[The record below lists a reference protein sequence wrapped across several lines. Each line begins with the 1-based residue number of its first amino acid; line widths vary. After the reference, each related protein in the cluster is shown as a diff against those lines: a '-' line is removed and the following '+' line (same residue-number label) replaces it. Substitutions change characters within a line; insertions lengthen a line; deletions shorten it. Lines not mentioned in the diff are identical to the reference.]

1 MNSYILFLTGAGLL
15 ILGAAWLPL
24 LLRRLPLSLPML
36 CVVIGFCLFSLPD
49 TGDEPLPFQYPEV
62 TERFTEFVVV
72 VALMG
77 AGLKLDTPLSFR
89 GWMTTWRLLVVS
101 MPLTIL
107 GVALLGWWM
116 VGLAPAAALLLGAA
130 LAPTDPVLAADV
142 QVGPPRSG
150 EESHVRFSLTSEAG
164 LNDGLAFPF
173 VNLALAM
180 AAHGASVGVWTL
192 EWLAVDVFWKLAA
205 GIGVGWAVG
214 WALGLLAFRLPGR
227 ISLSRSG
234 DGFVALGVTLLAYGL
249 AELVY
254 GYGFL
259 AVFAAAL
266 ALRRA
271 EREHD
276 YHDRLH
282 DFAEQIERLA
292 MMALLVLFG
301 GALASGLLWPITWA
315 ETALAFAVL
324 FIVRPAAGLIGLLG
338 APQRWRE
345 RLVISFFGIRGV
357 GSVYYL
363 AYGLNREDFGSAP
376 HLWAVV
382 ALVILVSIFIHG
394 TAVTPVMR
402 RLDGNTSDQ

>member
-1 MNSYILFLTGAGLL
+1 MNSYILFLAGAGLL
-15 ILGAAWLPL
+15 ILGTAWLPL

-36 CVVIGFCLFSLPD
+36 CVAVGFGLFSLPD
-49 TGDEPLPFQYPEV
+49 TGDEPLPFQYPQV
-62 TERFTEFVVV
+62 TERFAEFVVI

-77 AGLKLDTPLSFR
+77 AGLKLDTPLSWR
-89 GWMTTWRLLVVS
+89 GWMSTWRLLAIS

-107 GVALLGWWM
+107 GVAVLGWWM

-150 EESHVRFSLTSEAG
+150 EEGQVRFSLTSEAG

-192 EWLAVDVFWKLAA
+192 EWLAVDVVWKLAV
-205 GIGVGWAVG
+205 GVGVGWAVG
-214 WALGLLAFRLPGR
+214 WALGLLAFRLPVP
-227 ISLSRSG
+227 ISLSHSG
-234 DGFVALGVTLLAYGL
+234 DGFVALGATLLAYGV
-249 AELVY
+249 AELVQ

-282 DFAEQIERLA
+282 EFAEQIERLA

-315 ETALAFAVL
+315 EAGLAFAVL
-324 FIVRPAAGLIGLLG
+324 FIVRPAAGLLGLLG
-338 APQRWRE
+338 SDQRWRD
-345 RLVISFFGIRGV
+345 RLVVSFFGIRGV

-363 AYGLNREDFGSAP
+363 AYALNREDFGSAP
-376 HLWAVV
+376 RLWAVV
-382 ALVILVSIFIHG
+382 ALVVLVSIFIHG

-402 RLDGNTSDQ
+402 RLDASR